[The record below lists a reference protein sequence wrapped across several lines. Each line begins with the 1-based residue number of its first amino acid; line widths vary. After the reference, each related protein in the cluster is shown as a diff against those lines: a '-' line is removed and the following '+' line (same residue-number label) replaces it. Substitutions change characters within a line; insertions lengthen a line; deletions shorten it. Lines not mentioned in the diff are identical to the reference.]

1 MKLSLKRIFKNLL
14 YILGIILLGVIV
26 MYFIPLTPSS
36 ELVELSKES
45 QKEYSDYTK
54 NDSLIVLVD
63 YSYPV
68 FMKRFWVY
76 NLKTDKVVLNTH
88 VSHSWKSGLLFATQ
102 FSNTPGSNLS
112 STGVIRISEKYHG
125 KYGPS
130 LRLDGLETNNNKIRE
145 RAIVI
150 HPMVDFRLY
159 GITIP
164 SEIALYSSGCF
175 VLNNK
180 IIERVRSLCHD
191 GTLMVVVN

>member
-1 MKLSLKRIFKNLL
+1 
-14 YILGIILLGVIV
+14 

-36 ELVELSKES
+36 ELVELGKES

-130 LRLDGLETNNNKIRE
+130 LRLDGLEKNNNKIRE

-150 HPMVDFRLY
+150 HPLVDY
-159 GITIP
+159 SVVWDITIP

-180 IIERVRSLCHD
+180 IIET
-191 GTLMVVVN
+191 GKELMSRWNLNGCCKLKRDEEVICRIICINYIHSRF

>member
-14 YILGIILLGVIV
+14 YILGILLLGVIV

-112 STGVIRISEKYHG
+112 STGVIRISEKYPG

-130 LRLDGLETNNNKIRE
+130 LRLDGLEKNNNKIRE

-150 HPMVDFRLY
+150 HPMVDFPLY
-159 GITIP
+159 WITIP

-180 IIERVRSLCHD
+180 IIERVRRLCHD
-191 GTLMVVVN
+191 GTLMVVVD

>member
-14 YILGIILLGVIV
+14 YILGILLLGVIV

-112 STGVIRISEKYHG
+112 STGVIRISEKYDG

-130 LRLDGLETNNNKIRE
+130 LRLDGLEKNNNKIRE

-150 HPMVDFRLY
+150 HPMVDFPLS

-180 IIERVRSLCHD
+180 IIERVRRLCHD
-191 GTLMVVVN
+191 GTLMVVVD

>member
-14 YILGIILLGVIV
+14 YILGILLLGVIV

-76 NLKTDKVVLNTH
+76 NLKTDKVILNTH

-125 KYGPS
+125 RYGPS
-130 LRLDGLETNNNKIRE
+130 LRLDGLDSSFDVLDP
-145 RAIVI
+145 VI
-150 HPMVDFRLY
+150 ICNEAHRFLVA
-159 GITIP
+159 
-164 SEIALYSSGCF
+164 EQSSQISRNISNTKCN
-175 VLNNK
+175 L
-180 IIERVRSLCHD
+180 ILI
-191 GTLMVVVN
+191 

>member
-14 YILGIILLGVIV
+14 YILGILLLGVIV

-36 ELVELSKES
+36 KLVKLGKES
-45 QKEYSDYTK
+45 QKDYSEYTK
-54 NDSLIVLVD
+54 DDSLIVLVD

-88 VSHSWKSGLLFATQ
+88 VSHSWKSGLVFATQ

-112 STGVIRISEKYHG
+112 STGLIRISEKYYG

-130 LRLDGLETNNNKIRE
+130 LRLDGLEKNNNKIRE
-145 RAIVI
+145 RSIVI
-150 HPMVDFRLY
+150 HPLVDIRLY

-164 SEIALYSSGCF
+164 SEIAFYSSGCF

-180 IIERVRSLCHD
+180 IIERVRRLCHD

>member
-14 YILGIILLGVIV
+14 YILGILLLGVIV

-88 VSHSWKSGLLFATQ
+88 VSHSWKSGLVFATQ

-112 STGVIRISEKYHG
+112 STGLIRISEKYYG

-130 LRLDGLETNNNKIRE
+130 LRLDGLEKNNNKIRE

-150 HPMVDFRLY
+150 HPLVDIRLY

-164 SEIALYSSGCF
+164 SEIAFYSSGCF

-180 IIERVRSLCHD
+180 IIERVRNLCHD

>member
-112 STGVIRISEKYHG
+112 STGLIRISEKYYG

-130 LRLDGLETNNNKIRE
+130 LRLDGLEKNNNKIRE

-150 HPMVDFRLY
+150 HPLVDIRLY

-164 SEIALYSSGCF
+164 SEIAFYSSGCF

-180 IIERVRSLCHD
+180 IIERVRNLCHD

>member
-14 YILGIILLGVIV
+14 YILGILLLGVIV

-88 VSHSWKSGLLFATQ
+88 VSHSWKSGLVFATQ

-112 STGVIRISEKYHG
+112 STGLIRISEKYYG

-130 LRLDGLETNNNKIRE
+130 LRLDGLEKNNNKIRE

-150 HPMVDFRLY
+150 HPLVDIRLY

-164 SEIALYSSGCF
+164 SEIAFYSSGCF

-180 IIERVRSLCHD
+180 IIERVRRLCHD

>member
-14 YILGIILLGVIV
+14 YILGILLLGVIV

-130 LRLDGLETNNNKIRE
+130 
-145 RAIVI
+145 
-150 HPMVDFRLY
+150 
-159 GITIP
+159 
-164 SEIALYSSGCF
+164 EIALYSSGCF

-180 IIERVRSLCHD
+180 IIERVRNLCHD